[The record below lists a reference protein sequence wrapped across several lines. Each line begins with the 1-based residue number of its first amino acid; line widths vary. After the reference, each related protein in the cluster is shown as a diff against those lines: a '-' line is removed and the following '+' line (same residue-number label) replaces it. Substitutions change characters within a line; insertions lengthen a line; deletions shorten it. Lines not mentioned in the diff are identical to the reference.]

1 MGKIGE
7 KYGLFIAIGA
17 MIALML
23 LYQWQDAR
31 NVIAGIVDV
40 VISPFEAMGL
50 PFFALVLILATITGL
65 YSSLIQKY
73 TIDYEGM
80 KKNQEK
86 MQEFNRKFRE
96 AQRMG
101 DERLIKKMQAQQ
113 QAMMAEQMKMSQA
126 QFKPMAYI
134 LVVTIPIFFWLYK
147 RVSMMPKPD
156 VLTPQIADLT
166 NSIVVPFG
174 ELVSYNS
181 TFLIFPAW
189 LLWYILCSLCM
200 TQIIRKT
207 LNIGGIV

>member
-1 MGKIGE
+1 MGKFAD

-17 MIALML
+17 MIAMML

-40 VISPFEAMGL
+40 VIAPFEAMGL

-65 YSSLIQKY
+65 YSSLLQKY

-80 KKNQEK
+80 KKQQEK
-86 MQEFNRKFRE
+86 MKEFNTKFRE

-113 QAMMAEQMKMSQA
+113 QAMMSEQMKMSQA

-147 RVSMMPKPD
+147 RVSQMPTPD
-156 VLTPQIADLT
+156 VLTTAIADLT
-166 NSIVVPFG
+166 NSIVIPFG
-174 ELVSYNS
+174 GLMSYQAQV
-181 TFLIFPAW
+181 FIFPAW

-207 LNIGGIV
+207 LNIGGIA